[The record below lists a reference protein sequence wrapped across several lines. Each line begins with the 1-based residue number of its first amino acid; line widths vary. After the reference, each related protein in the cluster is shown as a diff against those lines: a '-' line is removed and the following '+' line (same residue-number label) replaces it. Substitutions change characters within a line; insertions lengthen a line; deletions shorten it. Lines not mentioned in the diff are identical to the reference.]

1 MNGVML
7 SLLPQFLFNG
17 LLIGASYALVAV
29 GLTMVFGIMNI
40 ANFAHGQFYML
51 GGCAAFFVASTL
63 GLGYIAALP
72 LSVAAMVV
80 LGLALERGI
89 FRRLRHEPAMSSVLA
104 TIGLAMVLENGA
116 LILWGPQPQP
126 IPTPFSRLPL
136 HLGPIFTTE
145 ARLFGVVVTFV
156 ALFGVHLFLNR
167 SLIGTAMRAT
177 FQQAEAA
184 ALVGIRT
191 ERVSAITFALGAGL
205 AALAGALLGA
215 IFFVDPTMGGTA
227 TLKAFIVVIVGGLG
241 SVPGSIVGGLVLGL
255 AESLGTLYSS
265 AYKDAIGFVL
275 VILVL
280 LYKPDG
286 LFKRS

>member
-1 MNGVML
+1 MVN
-7 SLLPQFLFNG
+7 LLPQFIFNG
-17 LLIGASYALVAV
+17 LLIGAGYALVAV
-29 GLTMVFGIMNI
+29 GLTMIFGIMNI

-51 GGCAAFFVASTL
+51 GGCAAFYLAGTL
-63 GLGYIAALP
+63 GLGYFAALP
-72 LSVAAMVV
+72 LAVAAMMG
-80 LGLALERGI
+80 LGLVLERCV
-89 FRRLRHEPAMSSVLA
+89 FRRLRREPAMSSVLA
-104 TIGLAMVLENGA
+104 TVGLAMMLENGA
-116 LILWGPQPQP
+116 LVVWGPQPQP

-136 HLGPIFTTE
+136 HLGPIFTTQ
-145 ARLFGVVVTFV
+145 ARLFAVAVTLV
-156 ALFGVHLFLNR
+156 ALAGVHLFLNR
-167 SLIGTAMRAT
+167 TVIGTAMRAT
-177 FQQAEAA
+177 FQQSEAA

-191 ERVSAITFALGAGL
+191 DRVHAATFALGASL

-215 IFFVDPTMGGTA
+215 VFFVDPTMGGVA

-241 SVPGSIVGGLVLGL
+241 SIPGSIAGGLILGL

>member
-1 MNGVML
+1 
-7 SLLPQFLFNG
+7 
-17 LLIGASYALVAV
+17 
-29 GLTMVFGIMNI
+29 
-40 ANFAHGQFYML
+40 
-51 GGCAAFFVASTL
+51 
-63 GLGYIAALP
+63 
-72 LSVAAMVV
+72 
-80 LGLALERGI
+80 
-89 FRRLRHEPAMSSVLA
+89 
-104 TIGLAMVLENGA
+104 
-116 LILWGPQPQP
+116 
-126 IPTPFSRLPL
+126 
-136 HLGPIFTTE
+136 
-145 ARLFGVVVTFV
+145 
-156 ALFGVHLFLNR
+156 
-167 SLIGTAMRAT
+167 MRAT

-191 ERVSAITFALGAGL
+191 ERVNAITFALGAGL

-215 IFFVDPTMGGTA
+215 IFFVDPTIGGTA

-241 SVPGSIVGGLVLGL
+241 SVPGSIVGGLILGL